1 LQNGKKQPNNNL
13 TISNI
18 SAKDIANQ
26 LTKRE
31 QYLYYKININEYYLK
46 RWEEKHKEKSPNIH
60 NYIELINEMGFWVAT
75 SILAVTDNLDEE
87 QDPKEMADIITKWIH
102 VMMVLLDMNNF
113 NSCVQIYI
121 ALNMSIISKLK
132 KVWSLIPK
140 NDKDKLKIIDDM
152 INHNY
157 REYRKELPLVNIK
170 SPCIPIHSLFLQD
183 LTFVEEMETIENN
196 KINMEKLEVLA
207 KILHTIKQCRL
218 YIYNIEEDQ
227 DIQQFLYHRKVLSE
241 ENLNEIFQKFYQDIL
256 DEKKK
261 KEQIKEVKK
270 KLDKHR
276 KSKRKITIRK
286 KNIEKENGCNNQRK

>member
-1 LQNGKKQPNNNL
+1 
-13 TISNI
+13 
-18 SAKDIANQ
+18 
-26 LTKRE
+26 
-31 QYLYYKININEYYLK
+31 
-46 RWEEKHKEKSPNIH
+46 
-60 NYIELINEMGFWVAT
+60 
-75 SILAVTDNLDEE
+75 
-87 QDPKEMADIITKWIH
+87 
-102 VMMVLLDMNNF
+102 
-113 NSCVQIYI
+113 
-121 ALNMSIISKLK
+121 
-132 KVWSLIPK
+132 
-140 NDKDKLKIIDDM
+140 M

-261 KEQIKEVKK
+261 KRTNKRSKK
-270 KLDKHR
+270 KSWINTENQK
-276 KSKRKITIRK
+276 
-286 KNIEKENGCNNQRK
+286 EK